1 MNRGIRAVE
10 LALRLHMLNQ
20 QIRPSVSLD
29 LATGYLEV
37 EIYEKL
43 EMDTLDRIYRSKAI
57 LDDKEAVN
65 RIITT
70 PVWDTTAITG
80 FMRMETT
87 STNRNEIPTVS
98 SNVSHR

>member
-10 LALRLHMLNQ
+10 LALRLHMLNN

-65 RIITT
+65 RIIMDLHTMIRFT
-70 PVWDTTAITG
+70 EGRLEDVQTKED
-80 FMRMETT
+80 
-87 STNRNEIPTVS
+87 
-98 SNVSHR
+98 

>member
-65 RIITT
+65 RIIMDLHTMIRFT
-70 PVWDTTAITG
+70 EGRLEDVQTKED
-80 FMRMETT
+80 
-87 STNRNEIPTVS
+87 
-98 SNVSHR
+98 

>member
-10 LALRLHMLNQ
+10 LALRLHMLNP

-43 EMDTLDRIYRSKAI
+43 EMDTLDRIYRSKAV

-65 RIITT
+65 RIIMDLHTMIRFT
-70 PVWDTTAITG
+70 EGRLEDVQTKED
-80 FMRMETT
+80 
-87 STNRNEIPTVS
+87 
-98 SNVSHR
+98 

>member
-10 LALRLHMLNQ
+10 LALRLHMLNN

-43 EMDTLDRIYRSKAI
+43 EMDTLDRIYRSKAV

-65 RIITT
+65 RIIMDLHTMIRFTEGRLEEVQTT
-70 PVWDTTAITG
+70 ED
-80 FMRMETT
+80 
-87 STNRNEIPTVS
+87 
-98 SNVSHR
+98 

>member
-10 LALRLHMLNQ
+10 LALRLHMLNNK
-20 QIRPSVSLD
+20 IRPSVSLD

-43 EMDTLDRIYRSKAI
+43 EMDTLDRIYRSKAV

-65 RIITT
+65 RIIMDLHTMIRFT
-70 PVWDTTAITG
+70 EGRLEDVQTKED
-80 FMRMETT
+80 
-87 STNRNEIPTVS
+87 
-98 SNVSHR
+98 

>member
-10 LALRLHMLNQ
+10 LAFRLHMLNN

-65 RIITT
+65 RIIMDLHTMIRFT
-70 PVWDTTAITG
+70 EGRLEDVQTKED
-80 FMRMETT
+80 
-87 STNRNEIPTVS
+87 
-98 SNVSHR
+98 

>member
-10 LALRLHMLNQ
+10 LALRLHMLNN

-43 EMDTLDRIYRSKAI
+43 EMDTLDRIYRSKAV

-65 RIITT
+65 RIIMDLHTMIRFT
-70 PVWDTTAITG
+70 EGRLEDVQTKED
-80 FMRMETT
+80 
-87 STNRNEIPTVS
+87 
-98 SNVSHR
+98 